1 MRIKVHCDA
10 NRGVTE
16 ALAGNLRMD
25 TGGQHMGR
33 ASVSQ
38 IVKVY
43 ARQRLVLGEQQ
54 KPLVG
59 DGSWLQGTTIGLR
72 NDKSAI

>member
-10 NRGVTE
+10 NLGVTE

-33 ASVSQ
+33 VSVSQ
-38 IVKVY
+38 IVEVY

>member
-1 MRIKVHCDA
+1 
-10 NRGVTE
+10 
-16 ALAGNLRMD
+16 
-25 TGGQHMGR
+25 MGR

-38 IVKVY
+38 IVEVY
-43 ARQRLVLGEQQ
+43 ARQRLVLGDEQ